1 MTRESGDIDKII
13 KKSSDGIKN
22 QVVKR
27 GISLMMFPIK
37 VMQAVAQDI
46 IAKFKK

>member
-1 MTRESGDIDKII
+1 MTKESSDIDKII
-13 KKSSDGIKN
+13 KKSSDGIN
-22 QVVKR
+22 EHVIKR

-46 IAKFKK
+46 ITIFKK